1 MDSTI
6 YQPRVMNFVYKSIE
20 FYLKFMIKCF
30 RYLMDASLLFNGAV
44 QKRNMQ
50 VNDISRWSLS
60 VKTGEA
66 VICRHVHGRYKKP
79 SARMCIPKPV
89 FFCKIL
95 TTAFW
100 STHKHTPRQGDFLYL
115 LEMRFL
121 HVEVLECNL
130 YDFVATCDEGVEQTV
145 DVVLVRVWVVR
156 AAKWSVLFAIC
167 GREQQTFAT
176 WKSQPTVTP
185 SLRNNWRTAK
195 SISTLRHYFAGNGGN
210 IT

>member
-1 MDSTI
+1 MHLCFLTA
-6 YQPRVMNFVYKSIE
+6 QYKS
-20 FYLKFMIKCF
+20 
-30 RYLMDASLLFNGAV
+30 
-44 QKRNMQ
+44 
-50 VNDISRWSLS
+50 
-60 VKTGEA
+60 
-66 VICRHVHGRYKKP
+66 VICRLMI
-79 SARMCIPKPV
+79 SAGDHSRWKQARQSYADTCMEGTKNQVQECVYPNLF